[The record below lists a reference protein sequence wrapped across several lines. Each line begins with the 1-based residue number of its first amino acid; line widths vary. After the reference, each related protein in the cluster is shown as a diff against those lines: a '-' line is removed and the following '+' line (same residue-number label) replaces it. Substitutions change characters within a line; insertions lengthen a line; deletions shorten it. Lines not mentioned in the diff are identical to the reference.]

1 MTTITTRAGKGSAL
15 THNEMDTNFTNLNT
29 AKLETFTLAGNVSG
43 SLASNVL
50 TINLS
55 AAQTNITSVGTLT
68 GLTLSGTLNGTTVQA
83 ATIGNTGATLTGT
96 VSTAA
101 QPNITSVGNLTALTV
116 SGNVSAVNIDLVA
129 FDETVANLTYAATIT
144 PNVANATIQTV
155 TLTGNVTL
163 NAFEN
168 VRTGQSLTLIIKQ
181 DGTGSR
187 ILSSTMKWAGNTK
200 TLSTAASSVDI
211 ASIFY
216 DGTNYW
222 ASLNKGFA

>member
-29 AKLETFTLAGNVSG
+29 NKLETFTLAGNVTG

-50 TINLS
+50 TINLN
-55 AAQTNITSVGTLT
+55 AAQTS
-68 GLTLSGTLNGTTVQA
+68 
-83 ATIGNTGATLTGT
+83 
-96 VSTAA
+96 
-101 QPNITSVGNLTALTV
+101 ITSVGNLTALTV
-116 SGNVSAVNIDLVA
+116 SGNLSAQNIDLVA
-129 FDETVANLTYAATIT
+129 FDETVSTLTYASTIT
-144 PNVANATIQTV
+144 PNVANASIQTV

-168 VRTGQSLTLIIKQ
+168 PRTGQSLTLIIKQ

-187 ILSSTMKWAGNTK
+187 TLSSTMKWSGNTK
-200 TLSTAASSVDI
+200 TLSTAANSVDI
-211 ASIFY
+211 ASVFY